1 MTAIASVPLSLEGRL
16 AARAAAG
23 DAGAFRRLYDR
34 HVGSVRR
41 FARALLRDAPAADEA
56 TQETFV
62 RAHAGLGTLSEP
74 ERLVPW
80 LLTITRHVAFEELR
94 RRGAWRDLDDAVDEA
109 PSHAPT
115 PEAALLGAEAD
126 AAYQRALEAL
136 TAPRRAAL
144 LLAIDHGLAYAEIAD
159 AMGWTLAKTKIEIHR
174 ARAALRARLGEH
186 LGGRS

>member
-1 MTAIASVPLSLEGRL
+1 MTALATAPLSLEGRL
-16 AARAAAG
+16 AAKAAAG
-23 DAGAFRRLYDR
+23 DPLAFRRLYDR

-41 FARALLRDAPAADEA
+41 FARAILRDAPAADEA

-62 RAHAGLGTLSEP
+62 RAHAGLGKLAEP

-94 RRGAWRDLDDAVDEA
+94 RRGAWRDGEDALEEA
-109 PSHAPT
+109 PSPAPS

-126 AAYQRALEAL
+126 AAYQRALDELA
-136 TAPRRAAL
+136 APRRAAL

-159 AMGWTLAKTKIEIHR
+159 AMAWSLAKTKIEIHR

-186 LGGRS
+186 LRGRA